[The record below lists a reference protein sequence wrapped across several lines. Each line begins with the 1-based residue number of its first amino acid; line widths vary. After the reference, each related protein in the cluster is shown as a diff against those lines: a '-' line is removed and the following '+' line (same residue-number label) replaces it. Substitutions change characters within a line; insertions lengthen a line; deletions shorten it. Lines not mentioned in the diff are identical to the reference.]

1 MKEKRRLAGF
11 DISSGQ
17 TPSYI
22 SLFWI
27 DTDLR
32 PFLGRLQYLDHI
44 AAADADT
51 AAGGSG
57 ISFAVQEDSGAFS
70 YDTLGIVVERHGV
83 VIHSLVIDQMLPG
96 AGMGMF
102 PHIHHGII
110 VSAVA
115 APVQVFVHLHIVHD
129 RSRIRLNSESASQ
142 GIGTGG
148 RFSGLP
154 HGLCQ
159 CRCCPHRHPS

>member
-70 YDTLGIVVERHGV
+70 YDTLGIVIERHGV
-83 VIHSLVIDQMLPG
+83 VIHSLVIDQMLP
-96 AGMGMF
+96 
-102 PHIHHGII
+102 
-110 VSAVA
+110 
-115 APVQVFVHLHIVHD
+115 
-129 RSRIRLNSESASQ
+129 
-142 GIGTGG
+142 
-148 RFSGLP
+148 
-154 HGLCQ
+154 
-159 CRCCPHRHPS
+159 